1 MPHIAPTDPCP
12 CGRTR
17 AHLRAAGGKNRPQPI
32 AFADCCGPLLQGA
45 QPAADAESLMRSRY
59 SAYVLGDTAHV
70 LRTWHPSTRP
80 AQLELDASTH
90 WLGLQVQQHQTVDAT
105 HAEVA
110 FIARYKTN
118 GRAHR
123 LQEHSRFV
131 LENGQWFYVDAVA

>member
-1 MPHIAPTDPCP
+1 MPRAAPTDPCP
-12 CGRTR
+12 CGRTSPR
-17 AHLRAAGGKNRPQPI
+17 PLGAKKPPQPI
-32 AFADCCGPLLQGA
+32 AFAACCAPLLQGS
-45 QPAADAESLMRSRY
+45 QPAANAEALMRSRY
-59 SAYVLGDTAHV
+59 TAYALGDAAYV

-80 AQLELDASTH
+80 AEMALDASTH
-90 WLGLQVQQHQTVDAT
+90 WLGLQVQQHNVLDAT

-110 FIARYKTN
+110 FVARYKMH